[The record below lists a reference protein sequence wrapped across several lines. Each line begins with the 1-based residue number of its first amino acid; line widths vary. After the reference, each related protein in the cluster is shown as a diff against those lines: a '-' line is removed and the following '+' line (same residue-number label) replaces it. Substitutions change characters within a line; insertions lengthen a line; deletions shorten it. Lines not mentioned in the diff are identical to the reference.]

1 MMVPCLLLT
10 IFLLPFSN
18 NYGPGGLFDKLVER
32 REEYLALCCG
42 VFLNDGPI
50 FTCEGPCCFHFPTMI
65 VPKDAL
71 LSLSKIYG
79 GERDKHP
86 PTCTH
91 THAHTHT
98 HTHTHTRT
106 TSRLLPPNFESESWY
121 VCQEAVSCKLA
132 IFRKSKKLMEVL
144 TWADHVLGLE
154 RNFQNSLKM
163 TVATRREKSVSERQ
177 YNQKSSRHW
186 CQGLCHHCDQHF

>member
-18 NYGPGGLFDKLVER
+18 NYCPGGLFDKLVER

-98 HTHTHTRT
+98 HTHTHARPPACCHQI
-106 TSRLLPPNFESESWY
+106 SRANLDTFAKKQCL
-121 VCQEAVSCKLA
+121 VSSQY
-132 IFRKSKKLMEVL
+132 F
-144 TWADHVLGLE
+144 
-154 RNFQNSLKM
+154 
-163 TVATRREKSVSERQ
+163 VS
-177 YNQKSSRHW
+177 QKN
-186 CQGLCHHCDQHF
+186 